1 MATQIPLHTVSSSL
15 SQQFQSWM
23 VQTEST
29 QSDKVHI
36 LTNWTSTGR
45 KGCYTQRS
53 SPRWDPCCFCLVT
66 HKTISSQ
73 LCSCTV
79 KGEDFS
85 HHTIKS
91 SNYNEHCVMLH
102 SCPLLTIWCVCLT
115 LMCFEVC
122 NIQCNALELVIKIIH
137 WERHTFCKWF
147 QCLNIWISLLQNS
160 RLFLYIMILS
170 SNHCK
175 EQPTSKQNNNKNVSR
190 SVL

>member
-1 MATQIPLHTVSSSL
+1 MAAQIPLHTVSSSL

-29 QSDKVHI
+29 QSDKVYI

-45 KGCYTQRS
+45 KGCYTQQS
-53 SPRWDPCCFCLVT
+53 SPGWEPGCFCLVT
-66 HKTISSQ
+66 YKTIPSQ
-73 LCSCTV
+73 LCTV

-102 SCPLLTIWCVCLT
+102 SCPLLTIWCVCLS
-115 LMCFEVC
+115 LMCFGVC
-122 NIQCNALELVIKIIH
+122 NIQCNTLELVIKIIH

-160 RLFLYIMILS
+160 RLSLYIMTLS

-175 EQPTSKQNNNKNVSR
+175 EQPTSKQNNNKNVSC